1 MYKNLNEVQEVIS
14 LGKPIEVVDMFLES
28 YLQGL
33 EYDKWCEGKDLTETI
48 TVVIGQDEDGNDIT
62 EDQLVHVYD
71 PVDVSSQI
79 AQWKI
84 HNHLE
89 KQYGLDYNGY
99 MIPFKNEDAMAML
112 QVKAAFEMGLTSTN
126 IEFSNGTIM
135 PMTATD
141 FAAFALWFVEKRNGY
156 FV

>member
-1 MYKNLNEVQEVIS
+1 MSYKSLNEVQEVIS

-33 EYDKWCEGKDLTETI
+33 EYDKWA
-48 TVVIGQDEDGNDIT
+48 EDSDAY
-62 EDQLVHVYD
+62 E
-71 PVDVSSQI
+71 PVDVSAQV

-84 HNHLE
+84 DNRLE

-99 MIPFKNEDAMAML
+99 MIPFRNEDAMAML

-126 IEFSNGTIM
+126 IEFSNGTVM
-135 PMTATD
+135 PMIATD
-141 FAAFALWFVEKRNGY
+141 FATFALWFVEKRNGY